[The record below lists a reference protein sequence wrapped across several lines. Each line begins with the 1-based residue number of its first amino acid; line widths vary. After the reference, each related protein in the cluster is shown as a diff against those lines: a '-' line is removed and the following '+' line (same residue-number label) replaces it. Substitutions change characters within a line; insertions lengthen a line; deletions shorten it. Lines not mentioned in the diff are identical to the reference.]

1 MQSKEI
7 TDDLIDSSTELA
19 ASYGKNRAR
28 LMDGVAWIPT
38 NEDTDPWI
46 QVNFVLTVTII
57 EILTQGRSLYSQWTR
72 NYMVAFAQKAD
83 SFQFYLTE
91 NNQKKVK
98 LFFKRTNTATFE
110 PFKSDTGGRK
120 EQSVRIREVS
130 IPREV
135 SVLER
140 CPY

>member
-19 ASYGKNRAR
+19 ALYGKNRAR
-28 LMDGVAWIPT
+28 LMDGVAWIST

-110 PFKSDTGGRK
+110 PFKSDIDIG
-120 EQSVRIREVS
+120 
-130 IPREV
+130 PN
-135 SVLER
+135 
-140 CPY
+140 